1 MVGLI
6 ILAVVITA
14 VLWANGIHH
23 MNKNHPD
30 YKGEDLFNE
39 QEEAQPIYK
48 FNNGRGAMLCNVCRT
63 IMSTGPKTQQLY
75 CDKCKREKEVHFS
88 GANLNK

>member
-1 MVGLI
+1 MGLI

-30 YKGEDLFNE
+30 YKGEDLFR
-39 QEEAQPIYK
+39 EEDNIK
-48 FNNGRGAMLCNVCRT
+48 DWDVTLTDGLEEEDNTHSNNKL
-63 IMSTGPKTQQLY
+63 
-75 CDKCKREKEVHFS
+75 
-88 GANLNK
+88 